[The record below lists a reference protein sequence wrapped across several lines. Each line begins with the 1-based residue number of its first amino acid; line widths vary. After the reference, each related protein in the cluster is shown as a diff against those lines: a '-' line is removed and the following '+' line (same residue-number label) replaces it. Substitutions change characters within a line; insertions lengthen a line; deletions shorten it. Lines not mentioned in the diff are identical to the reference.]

1 MVDKEVTKQKREN
14 RYEYF
19 NRYRT
24 EAIIQQNYQEI
35 EQAIDEV
42 KGVDVKIQKIWNRFI
57 K

>member
-1 MVDKEVTKQKREN
+1 MADKEVIEQKREN

-24 EAIIQQNYQEI
+24 EATIQQNHQEI
-35 EQAIDEV
+35 KQAIDEV
-42 KGVDVKIQKIWNRFI
+42 KDVDVKIQKIWNRFI